1 MPSLGAGGGGGV
13 GSGVDFPDK
22 GATLICKS
30 EPGPELSLCLGV
42 LALASPTLG
51 YPL

>member
-1 MPSLGAGGGGGV
+1 M
-13 GSGVDFPDK
+13 GSVDWTSPDK
-22 GATLICKS
+22 GATLICKP
-30 EPGPELSLCLGV
+30 EPGPELALCLGV